1 MGGMK
6 GDVAVMNRAET
17 LEWIDLILDSLDQH
31 EMMAIIRES
40 ADQFDGEFFETI
52 NSETERY
59 IAANDQATADH
70 LTSIARAIAVVRQNR
85 AENL

>member
-1 MGGMK
+1 
-6 GDVAVMNRAET
+6 MNRKET

-40 ADQFDGEFFETI
+40 AGQFDGEFFETVDA
-52 NSETERY
+52 ETERY
-59 IAANDQATADH
+59 EAENDSETAEQ
-70 LTSIARAIAVVRQNR
+70 LTKIARAIASVRQNR

>member
-1 MGGMK
+1 
-6 GDVAVMNRAET
+6 MNKAET
-17 LEWIDLILDSLDQH
+17 LEWIDLILDSLDDH

-40 ADQFDGEFFETI
+40 ANDFDGEFFETI

-59 IAANDQATADH
+59 AAENDQATADR
-70 LTSIARAIAVVRQNR
+70 LTAIARAIAVVRKNR

>member
-1 MGGMK
+1 
-6 GDVAVMNRAET
+6 MNRAET
-17 LEWIDLILDSLDQH
+17 LEWIDLILDSLDDH

-40 ADQFDGEFFETI
+40 ANDFDGEFFETI

-59 IAANDQATADH
+59 IAKNDPATADR
-70 LTSIARAIAVVRQNR
+70 LTTIARAIAVIRQNR

>member
-1 MGGMK
+1 
-6 GDVAVMNRAET
+6 MNRAET
-17 LEWIDLILDSLDQH
+17 LAWIDLILDSLDDH

-40 ADQFDGEFFETI
+40 SNDFDGEFFETI

-59 IAANDQATADH
+59 AAENDQATSDR
-70 LTSIARAIAVVRQNR
+70 LTAIARAIAVVRKNR

>member
-1 MGGMK
+1 MK
-6 GDVAVMNRAET
+6 GAKVGMNRAET

-52 NSETERY
+52 NRETERY
-59 IAANDQATADH
+59 LAANDQATADR
-70 LTSIARAIAVVRQNR
+70 LTAIARAIAVVRQNR
-85 AENL
+85 AEKL

>member
-1 MGGMK
+1 
-6 GDVAVMNRAET
+6 MNRAET
-17 LEWIDLILDSLDQH
+17 LEWIDLILDSLDDH

-40 ADQFDGEFFETI
+40 ANDFDGEFFETI

-59 IAANDQATADH
+59 AAENDQTTADR
-70 LTSIARAIAVVRQNR
+70 LSAIARAIAVVRKNR

>member
-1 MGGMK
+1 M
-6 GDVAVMNRAET
+6 
-17 LEWIDLILDSLDQH
+17 EWIDLILDSLDDH

-40 ADQFDGEFFETI
+40 ANDFDGEFFETI

-59 IAANDQATADH
+59 AAENDQVTADR
-70 LTSIARAIAVVRQNR
+70 LTAIARAIAVVRKNR

>member
-1 MGGMK
+1 
-6 GDVAVMNRAET
+6 MNRAET
-17 LEWIDLILDSLDQH
+17 LAWIDLILDSLDDH

-40 ADQFDGEFFETI
+40 SNDFDGEFFETI

-59 IAANDQATADH
+59 AAENDQATADR
-70 LTSIARAIAVVRQNR
+70 LTAIARAIAVVRKNR

>member
-1 MGGMK
+1 
-6 GDVAVMNRAET
+6 MNRAET
-17 LEWIDLILDSLDQH
+17 LEWIDLILDSLDDH

-40 ADQFDGEFFETI
+40 ANDFDGEFFETI

-59 IAANDQATADH
+59 AAEHDQATADR
-70 LTSIARAIAVVRQNR
+70 LTAIARAIAVVRKNR

>member
-1 MGGMK
+1 
-6 GDVAVMNRAET
+6 MNRAET
-17 LEWIDLILDSLDQH
+17 LAWIDLILDSLDDH

-40 ADQFDGEFFETI
+40 SNNFDGEFFETI

-59 IAANDQATADH
+59 GAEGDQSTADR
-70 LTSIARAIAVVRQNR
+70 LTAIARAIAVVRKNR